1 MTFLGLIGLAVGAV
15 VTLSVIGQTDRK
27 AALAAFGRQ
36 YCEDMGWQ
44 FLDETVSLKSL
55 RLSRTAHGWVLVRRY
70 EFDFSPD
77 GLHRQRGELLVHPGW
92 GKPLIRTVEEMSARG
107 SPPPPS

>member
-1 MTFLGLIGLAVGAV
+1 MTLLVLIGLAVGAA
-15 VTLSVIGQTDRK
+15 VTLTVIGQTDRK
-27 AALAAFGRQ
+27 AALSAYGRQ
-36 YCEDMGWQ
+36 YCEEMGWQ

-55 RLSRTAHGWVLVRRY
+55 RLSRSTRGWVLVRRY

-92 GKPLIRTVEEMSARG
+92 ARPLVRTLEETAAHG
-107 SPPPPS
+107 APPPPS

>member
-1 MTFLGLIGLAVGAV
+1 MTLLGLIGLAVGAA

-27 AALAAFGRQ
+27 AALAAYGRQ
-36 YCEDMGWQ
+36 YCEEMGWQ

-55 RLSRTAHGWVLVRRY
+55 RLSRTARGWALVRRY

-92 GKPLIRTVEEMSARG
+92 GKPLIRTVEEMPDIRAA
-107 SPPPPS
+107 PPPS